1 MHDAAGNLPEE
12 LRVAVETA
20 LIDYRPAGTGVLVL
34 PVTKIPV
41 DVSVQVTLK
50 EGFDAQTYQSAIQNS
65 VVNFLNNFTVSKG
78 LTRAELITH
87 IMGIDRNA
95 IVNAILSLNRDV
107 DVVSFELI
115 RAGII
120 QVTVNE

>member
-1 MHDAAGNLPEE
+1 M
-12 LRVAVETA
+12 
-20 LIDYRPAGTGVLVL
+20 
-34 PVTKIPV
+34 
-41 DVSVQVTLK
+41 
-50 EGFDAQTYQSAIQNS
+50 
-65 VVNFLNNFTVSKG
+65 VNFLNNFTVSKG

>member
-1 MHDAAGNLPEE
+1 MKVPGVTGAYVSDQIGEVRAYVHDAAGNLPEE

-50 EGFDAQTYQSAIQNS
+50 EGFDAQTY
-65 VVNFLNNFTVSKG
+65 
-78 LTRAELITH
+78 
-87 IMGIDRNA
+87 
-95 IVNAILSLNRDV
+95 
-107 DVVSFELI
+107 
-115 RAGII
+115 
-120 QVTVNE
+120 